1 MSKKQKILLAVL
13 IVALVGLLGEK
24 QIRNFAKEVEIDYL
38 FYKSSR

>member
-1 MSKKQKILLAVL
+1 MSKKKKILLAVL

-24 QIRNFAKEVEIDYL
+24 QIRNFVKEVEIDYL